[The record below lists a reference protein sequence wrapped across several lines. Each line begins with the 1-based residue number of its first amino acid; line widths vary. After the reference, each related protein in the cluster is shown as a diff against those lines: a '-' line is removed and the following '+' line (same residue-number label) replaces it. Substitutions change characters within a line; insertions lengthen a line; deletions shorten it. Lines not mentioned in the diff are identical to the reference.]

1 LKNIVFV
8 YNLASILLKNKI
20 KNMIEQLIRK
30 IFGDPSE
37 KRVNEIAKDIAQIHE
52 SEKQFA
58 EFNLDQIK
66 EKTAEFKS
74 KFE

>member
-1 LKNIVFV
+1 MSVFV
-8 YNLASILLKNKI
+8 YNLDIFLLKNNNI
-20 KNMIEQLIRK
+20 NMIEQLIRK

-37 KRVNEIAKDIAQIHE
+37 KKVREISKIVEQIHE
-52 SEKQFA
+52 AEKQFA
-58 EFNLDQIK
+58 EFNLDQVK